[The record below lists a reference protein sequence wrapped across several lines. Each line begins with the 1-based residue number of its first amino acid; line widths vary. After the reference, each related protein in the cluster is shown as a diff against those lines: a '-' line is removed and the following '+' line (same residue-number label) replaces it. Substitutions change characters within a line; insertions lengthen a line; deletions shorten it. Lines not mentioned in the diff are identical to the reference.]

1 MASSSLD
8 GAFYQITALAVERLS
23 GLTTKALKVFDS
35 SLRGGAA
42 DEAIQNPRRR
52 LWIASLRSQ

>member
-1 MASSSLD
+1 VMP
-8 GAFYQITALAVERLS
+8 TR
-23 GLTTKALKVFDS
+23 KVSDP

-42 DEAIQNPRRR
+42 DEAIQDPRRG